1 VLSLGHRGLP
11 NFTRS
16 GRLCLSPGCGTVSY
30 NKGATGSKGQYVL
43 NFRPLQLI
51 ITQGQDYSQAPSTMR
66 ARFRLASQMRVLWL
80 KTIAASE
87 PSRASLDRLEGLAVE
102 CAGGPLEAL
111 ECLKTSSYDA
121 VLADFPASDWTAV
134 EWLEEVQRINSLLPV
149 VIRDSRATCSDAVRL
164 TKLGAYHFFG
174 PGVDAEEVVQVLEEA
189 VEFRREREVALF
201 GGALGREPWKKFL
214 VGESRPM
221 RNIGQIIRLIGP
233 RRCTVLITGET
244 GTGKE
249 MVARAIHMAGG
260 RSHLPMVA
268 VNCNALPENLL
279 EAELFGHVKGAFTGA
294 IHLRVGRFEQA
305 HRSTLFL
312 DEIGDMP
319 LDLQAKLLRVLQERE
334 VQRLGS
340 SESIP
345 LDVRVVAAS
354 NSDLGEKMRL
364 RSFREDLFYRLNV
377 VPIQAPPLR
386 DRLGDIPLLVQYFVE
401 KVCRQEGL
409 PPKNIARETID
420 RLCNYLWPGNVRQ
433 LENAVE
439 MAIVL
444 AGDRSDLYSGDFP
457 MPPAALRPV
466 VSTPLT
472 AFHMPDDGLDFERTV
487 SRIERSILDQ
497 ALQKTG
503 GNKKQAAEMLRLKRT
518 TMAAKLKSLEMV

>member
-1 VLSLGHRGLP
+1 MR
-11 NFTRS
+11 
-16 GRLCLSPGCGTVSY
+16 
-30 NKGATGSKGQYVL
+30 
-43 NFRPLQLI
+43 
-51 ITQGQDYSQAPSTMR
+51 R
-66 ARFRLASQMRVLWL
+66 ARDRLTSQMRVLWL
-80 KTIAASE
+80 KTIAPSE
-87 PSRASLDRLEGLAVE
+87 PSRASLERLEGLAVE
-102 CAGGPLEAL
+102 CADGPLEAL

-121 VLADFPASDWTAV
+121 VLADFPTPDWTAA

-149 VIRDSRATCSDAVRL
+149 VIRDSPATCSDAVRL

-174 PGVDAEEVVQVLEEA
+174 PGVDAEEVVQVLREA

-305 HRSTLFL
+305 HHSTLFL
-312 DEIGDMP
+312 DEIGDLP

-354 NSDLGEKMRL
+354 NSDLGEMTRL
-364 RSFREDLFYRLNV
+364 HTFREDLFYRLNV
-377 VPIQAPPLR
+377 VPIHVPPLR
-386 DRLGDIPLLVQYFVE
+386 ERVGDIPLLVQYFIE
-401 KVCRQEGL
+401 KVCRQEDL
-409 PPKNIARETID
+409 PPQHIAHETMD
-420 RLCNYLWPGNVRQ
+420 RLCHYLWPGNVRQ

-444 AGDRSDLYSGDFP
+444 AGDRSDLYPGDFP
-457 MPPAALRPV
+457 LPPAALRPEV
-466 VSTPLT
+466 ASPPTT
-472 AFHMPDDGLDFERTV
+472 FHMPDDGLDFERTV
-487 SRIERSILDQ
+487 NRIERSILEQ
-497 ALQKTG
+497 ALQKTS

-518 TMAAKLKSLEMV
+518 TLAAKLKSLEVAGA